1 MGFQLV
7 IAEGKE
13 TGRQFDFD
21 QVEVFIGRT
30 PECDVILYESGVSRK
45 HARIFVEA
53 NAFFIEDLGS
63 SNGTRVNG
71 ATVQRQVLNDGDA
84 ITLGPVV
91 FNFKGGSID
100 QDVTGD
106 ELEQPEDGGAHTR
119 VVSMAELKK
128 ARKRVVAS
136 SPADA
141 SNSDL
146 EAIAA
151 RHTSQ
156 MAPVKPARTSN
167 PKAAA
172 PLARAK
178 PAAVAR
184 EDDETAAPRAPLA
197 RSKPVEKAGGQIT
210 AAERA
215 RLRRQGTSGSAR
227 LWWLE
232 ASVAKRAIATSVL
245 ALLIIGPTGATIWAL
260 MPEAKPKAVE
270 PTTLGGEP
278 LEASFGL
285 GDDVTFARPDEKT
298 FEFDVKSPVQVMG
311 VVHYMS
317 RDIGSKDEVSIS
329 VNGTEVGW
337 LTPDTLDSNEREYEV
352 LVPTSLIKR
361 NETNVVTFDNVKN
374 PPDSDKWKIWHLWIE
389 IAVLPEK
396 DTAGL
401 IIDAEE
407 KFKKGLKKWEYKDVG
422 AINRWEAYKYFRE
435 AWLSMEALPVSS
447 RPPSYLLAR
456 DKMRMARAEL
466 DLKCNK
472 LLLEARTAYSLNQ
485 FPQALAALQHVT
497 EFFPTKQHPCQNRA
511 DRDRYEYGL

>member
-13 TGRQFDFD
+13 TGREFDFD

-45 HARIFVEA
+45 HARIFIEA

-63 SNGTRVNG
+63 SNGTKVNG

-84 ITLGPVV
+84 IALGPVV
-91 FNFKGGSID
+91 FNFKGGAIA
-100 QDVTGD
+100 QDDATAD
-106 ELEQPEDGGAHTR
+106 EFENPEEGGAHTR
-119 VVSMAELKK
+119 VVSMSELKK

-136 SPADA
+136 GPTNA
-141 SNSDL
+141 SSDEL
-146 EAIAA
+146 QAMSV
-151 RHTSQ
+151 RNTSQ
-156 MAPVKPARTSN
+156 MAPVKARTSN

-172 PLARAK
+172 PLAR
-178 PAAVAR
+178 PAR
-184 EDDETAAPRAPLA
+184 PAPLA
-197 RSKPVEKAGGQIT
+197 RDEETVEPRGLARPRPAENKGGQIS
-210 AAERA
+210 ASDRA
-215 RLRRQGTSGSAR
+215 RLRRQGPSGTVK
-227 LWWLE
+227 LMWIE
-232 ASVAKRAIATSVL
+232 ASTAKRAIAVSVIALLVL
-245 ALLIIGPTGATIWAL
+245 APTGAIAWAL
-260 MPEAKPKAVE
+260 WPDAKPKAIE
-270 PTTLGGEP
+270 PTMLGPDP

-285 GDDVTFARPDEKT
+285 GDDVTFSRPDEKT

-329 VNGTEVGW
+329 VNGTEIGW
-337 LTPDTLDSNEREYEV
+337 LTPDTLDSGEREFEA
-352 LVPTSLIKR
+352 LIPTSLIKR
-361 NETNVVTFDNVKN
+361 NETNAVTFDNVKN
-374 PPDSDKWKIWHLWIE
+374 PPDKDKWRVWHLWIE
-389 IAVLPEK
+389 IAVLPEM
-396 DTAGL
+396 DTPGL

-422 AINRWEAYKYFRE
+422 AVNRWEAYKYFRE
-435 AWLSMEALPVSS
+435 AWLSMEALPASS

-456 DKMRMARAEL
+456 EKMRMARAEL

-485 FPQALAALQHVT
+485 FPAALAALQQVPD
-497 EFFPTKQHPCQNRA
+497 FFPTRQHPCQNRA
-511 DRDRYEYGL
+511 DKDRYDYGL